1 MAGASRYRP
10 WVIGSGRDRKRSWEV
25 LLIGGASGTGKTSVA
40 YRLAHHFAVGITA
53 VDDFQVI
60 LERMT
65 TPEQQPVLHFW
76 RTHPDP
82 GLLTAED
89 IMRQG
94 LEVVSAMTPA
104 LQAVIGDHLET
115 KVPVVLEGDFIA
127 PALAAQ
133 HSFDGQSNAGRVR
146 AVFLYEPDEPQILDN
161 FSQREPETGIQAKRA
176 RVSWLQG
183 QWLARECGRIGIP
196 AVPARP
202 WRTLF
207 TRVLEAVR

>member
-1 MAGASRYRP
+1 M
-10 WVIGSGRDRKRSWEV
+10 GSEPDRTRSWEV

-53 VDDFQVI
+53 IDDFQVI

-76 RTHPDP
+76 RTSPDP
-82 GLLTAED
+82 GTLTAEE

-94 LEVVSAMTPA
+94 LEVARAMTPA
-104 LQAVIGDHLET
+104 LEAVIADHLET
-115 KVPVVLEGDFIA
+115 KVPIVLEGDFIA

-133 HSFDGQSNAGRVR
+133 PSFDGESNAGRVR
-146 AVFLYEPDEPQILDN
+146 AVFLYEPDEAQILAN
-161 FSQREPETGIQAKRA
+161 FSQREPDAGIQVKRA

-183 QWLARECGRIGIP
+183 QWFQQECGRLGIP
-196 AVPARP
+196 ALPARP
-202 WRTLF
+202 WGTLF
-207 TRVLEAVR
+207 TRVLDASR